1 MPPPSRMTDSA
12 MVSRSSV
19 ETPGVAACWTAL
31 SAFATR
37 APAAAMASSSS
48 ALRWGTTLRPRRP
61 GRPIIDACLIGSPT
75 EDLQRPREHL
85 VQRANGV
92 DGLELGLV
100 VVQQRSGFVAVDL
113 HAVEN
118 DLLGVVGATPALES
132 VEELLLGDPELQ
144 HRVERGVAR
153 G

>member
-19 ETPGVAACWTAL
+19 ETPGVAASWTAL

-48 ALRWGTTLRPRRP
+48 ALRWGTTFRPRRP
-61 GRPIIDACLIGSPT
+61 GRPIIDYRPLPDRRFTDVCLIVGSPT
-75 EDLQRPREHL
+75 ENLQRTREHL

-100 VVQQRSGFVAVDL
+100 VVQQRSSFVAVDL
-113 HAVEN
+113 HAI
-118 DLLGVVGATPALES
+118 
-132 VEELLLGDPELQ
+132 Q
-144 HRVERGVAR
+144 
-153 G
+153 